1 MYVQWSGEPLEDA
14 GGAHASADAHG
25 DHAVAGVFALQ
36 IADQRGGEFGSSA
49 GKRVAE
55 GDRATVGIYARGIEG
70 GLLDYGEGLRRE
82 GFTEFD
88 YCDITERETGQLQ
101 RLGNRG
107 KQAASQLLGRAAGG
121 GVGDKSRER
130 L

>member
-49 GKRVAE
+49 AKRVAE
-55 GDRATVGIYARGIEG
+55 GDRATVGVYARGIEG
-70 GLLDYGEGLRRE
+70 GLLDYGEGVRRQRFIE
-82 GFTEFD
+82 VD
-88 YCDITERETGQLQ
+88 YCDSTEGETCELQ
-101 RLGNRG
+101 RPRD
-107 KQAASQLLGRAAGG
+107 R
-121 GVGDKSRER
+121 
-130 L
+130 